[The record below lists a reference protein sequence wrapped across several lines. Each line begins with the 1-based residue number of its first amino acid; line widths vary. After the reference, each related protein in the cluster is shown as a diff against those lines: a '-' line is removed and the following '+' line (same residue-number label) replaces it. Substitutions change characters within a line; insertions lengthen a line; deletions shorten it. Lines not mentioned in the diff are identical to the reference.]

1 MKITDSS
8 WKVGSPWKLAGWLL
22 VTMFVVLI
30 AAQWPNLPYFLD
42 SYYHLSVIEGFR
54 QAGGPTLR
62 AFWESAPQGRP
73 HLYPPLFHLLFL
85 PGLIAGIGPISL
97 AKLWS
102 WAVFPALMA
111 GLLLVVSRMRG
122 WKPAVLTGVAFS
134 VPYAFFLSCVNNPP
148 ASLALLF
155 FLGTALALHRQ
166 KAVPAGIFLGL
177 AFWSHAGLPWLFSLG
192 LLLFAAAE
200 PSRRKTTLGA
210 LAIGLCLAIPWLLQ
224 IGLHRQLIALQP
236 RGQDRMPELP
246 LVWLALGLAG
256 IIPAWKARGISRLW
270 PALWI
275 AFIPMA
281 FFYPYRFWTGQ
292 GIFPA
297 LMLAGFAL
305 ERLRAKTTR
314 LIFFGLLAALAIL
327 SPSMAFQNGRPTLSW
342 AENTP
347 LVLSGIRPDSH
358 AAIATALYNPRYAGE
373 LTREIEAHTRPD
385 ELIYC
390 NLNYMGGML
399 SSLTGR
405 ACTNQMLREMADR
418 PANELIPPA
427 RLVIWLKNREGNADP
442 AMEQSAV
449 EFHLRPLVKTELA
462 YLYYNENARGV
473 KEPARAVMPWWLA
486 FGIAAAGIVGA
497 VALTVRRS

>member
-1 MKITDSS
+1 MTNSS
-8 WKVGSPWKLAGWLL
+8 WKIESPWKLAG
-22 VTMFVVLI
+22 LI
-30 AAQWPNLPYFLD
+30 LFLFSVILMAAQWPNLPYFLD

-54 QAGGPTLR
+54 QAGGPTLH

-85 PGLIAGIGPISL
+85 PGLIAGIHPITL

-102 WAVFPALMA
+102 WALFPALLA
-111 GLLLVVSRMRG
+111 GLLLVVSRIRG
-122 WKPAVLTGVAFS
+122 WKPAVLAAVAVS
-134 VPYAFFLSCVNNPP
+134 IPYSFFLSCVNNPP
-148 ASLALLF
+148 ATLALVF

-177 AFWSHAGLPWLFSLG
+177 AFWSHAGLPWLFLLGLVLFTVVEPAYRKTTVGAIALG
-192 LLLFAAAE
+192 LLLAA
-200 PSRRKTTLGA
+200 
-210 LAIGLCLAIPWLLQ
+210 PWLLQ

-236 RGQDRMPELP
+236 RGQDRMLELP

-256 IIPAWKARGISRLW
+256 AIVAWKERGISRLW

-275 AFIPMA
+275 AFIPMV

-314 LIFFGLLAALAIL
+314 LIFLGLLAALVIF
-327 SPSMAFQNGRPTLSW
+327 SPSVTFKNGRPAISW
-342 AENTP
+342 AESTP
-347 LVLSGIRPDSH
+347 LVLSGIRTDSH
-358 AAIATALYNPRYAGE
+358 AAIATSLYHPRYIEE
-373 LTREIEAHTRPD
+373 LTRTIEAHTRPN

-418 PANELIPPA
+418 PLNALIRPA
-427 RLVIWLKNREGNADP
+427 RLVIWLKTREGKADP
-442 AMEQSAV
+442 VMEQAAV
-449 EFHLRPLVKTELA
+449 TFHLRPLAETEMA
-462 YLYYNENARGV
+462 YIYYNANARGAR
-473 KEPARAVMPWWLA
+473 EPARAVMPWWLA
-486 FGIAAAGIVGA
+486 SGIVAAGIVLA
-497 VALTVRRS
+497 AALTVRRS